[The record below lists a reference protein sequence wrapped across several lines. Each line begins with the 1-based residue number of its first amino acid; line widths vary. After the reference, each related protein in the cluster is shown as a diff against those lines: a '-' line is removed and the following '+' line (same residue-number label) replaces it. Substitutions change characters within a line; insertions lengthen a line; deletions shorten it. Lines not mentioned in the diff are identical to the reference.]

1 MSTPSS
7 PSWKLLTAL
16 LLLLSFVPIAAG
28 AVRVLRVA
36 AGGELTPDNARFIAM
51 PAPVVLHIVGAAI
64 FCVLGAFQFDLA
76 LRRQHPRLH
85 RIGGRLAAACG
96 LVAALTGLW
105 MTAEYDIPA
114 AMQGQLLFGV
124 RIAVGLAM
132 TLALVLAVRAVLQR
146 RMAEH
151 QAWMVRAYALGQGAG
166 TQVLILLP
174 VTVLVGAPT
183 FLLRDVLMALAWGLN
198 VAVAEWLI
206 RRRRRP
212 TARL

>member
-1 MSTPSS
+1 
-7 PSWKLLTAL
+7 
-16 LLLLSFVPIAAG
+16 
-28 AVRVLRVA
+28 
-36 AGGELTPDNARFIAM
+36 
-51 PAPVVLHIVGAAI
+51 
-64 FCVLGAFQFDLA
+64 
-76 LRRQHPRLH
+76 
-85 RIGGRLAAACG
+85 
-96 LVAALTGLW
+96 
-105 MTAEYDIPA
+105 MTAGYDIPA
-114 AMQGQLLFGV
+114 AMQGRLLYGV

-132 TLALVLAVRAVLQR
+132 TLALVLAVLAVLQR

-174 VTVLVGAPT
+174 VTLLVGAPT

-212 TARL
+212 PARL

>member
-96 LVAALTGLW
+96 LLAALTGLW
-105 MTAEYDIPA
+105 MTAGYDIPA
-114 AMQGQLLFGV
+114 AMQGRLLYGV

-132 TLALVLAVRAVLQR
+132 TLALVLAVLAVLQR

-174 VTVLVGAPT
+174 VTLLVGAPT

-212 TARL
+212 PARL